1 MENRT
6 NRKDFAFNYYHQPTM
21 EAHRIQAHEQSTTKG
36 RFVSNKDETIPLFKN
51 PVLEYFSHIHPV
63 TPLVTFIP
71 VAAVTTY
78 YSVLAVGTLL
88 TLALFAAGVL
98 FWTLTEYVLH
108 RWVFHYHP
116 KSEIGQK
123 VHFLVHGIHHDY
135 PRDSTR
141 LVMPLLVSIPLA
153 ILFYLAF
160 AGALGQY
167 ANGVFCGF
175 IVGYMV
181 YDSIHYATHHLPMK
195 GRIGRFLKTYHMRHH
210 YQDSDTA
217 YGVSNP
223 LWDYVIGTVPQHLKN
238 DAKSEEF
245 NSKEKV

>member
-1 MENRT
+1 
-6 NRKDFAFNYYHQPTM
+6 M
-21 EAHRIQAHEQSTTKG
+21 EAHRIKAHEQSTAKA

-63 TPLVTFIP
+63 TPLITFIP
-71 VAAVTTY
+71 VAVVTAY
-78 YSVLAVGTLL
+78 FSG
-88 TLALFAAGVL
+88 LALGALWTTGLFLTGVVV
-98 FWTLTEYVLH
+98 WTLTEYILH

-116 KSEIGQK
+116 KSEIGKK

-141 LVMPLLVSIPLA
+141 LVMPLLVSIPLGG
-153 ILFYLAF
+153 LFYLAF
-160 AGALGQY
+160 YAALGAY
-167 ANGVFCGF
+167 GNGLFSGF
-175 IVGYMV
+175 IVGYMA

-195 GRIGRFLKTYHMRHH
+195 SKIGRFLKTYHMRHH

-223 LWDYVIGTVPQHLKN
+223 LWDYVIGSVPEHLKN
-238 DAKSEEF
+238 DAKNEEF
-245 NSKEKV
+245 TSKEKL